1 MVYFWYHDFCSAKFT
16 LGQASRLH
24 TSFPQNA
31 EGKSDLYLSVS
42 ADPWA
47 KRVLRVPL
55 GSRQPPVMSLQHS
68 VKRKKLSFPTH
79 SPSLRQ
85 AAWHSSLSA
94 EMGIQC
100 RQCHIPWQMQ
110 QCGGKRERVTHFYP
124 ALVFRNQ
131 NRQQL
136 PRLHHKDA
144 KAELQ
149 VLTMVADESL
159 HQKPSKILL
168 LRHDCL
174 FRVSKEE
181 LVRASSLCI

>member
-1 MVYFWYHDFCSAKFT
+1 MVYFSYHDFCSAKFT

-47 KRVLRVPL
+47 KRVLRVPS

-85 AAWHSSLSA
+85 AAWHSWLPFCWDGNPVQTVSHTLTDAAVWRKEGKGDSFLSCTC
-94 EMGIQC
+94 IQ
-100 RQCHIPWQMQ
+100 
-110 QCGGKRERVTHFYP
+110 
-124 ALVFRNQ
+124 
-131 NRQQL
+131 
-136 PRLHHKDA
+136 
-144 KAELQ
+144 
-149 VLTMVADESL
+149 ESK
-159 HQKPSKILL
+159 QAAAAQTPSQG
-168 LRHDCL
+168 C
-174 FRVSKEE
+174 
-181 LVRASSLCI
+181 